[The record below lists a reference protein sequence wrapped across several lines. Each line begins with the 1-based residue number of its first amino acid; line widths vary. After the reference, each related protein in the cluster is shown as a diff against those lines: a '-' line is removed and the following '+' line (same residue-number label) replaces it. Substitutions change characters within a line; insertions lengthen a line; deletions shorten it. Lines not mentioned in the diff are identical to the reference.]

1 MLDVRKLRALREV
14 ALRQSFSEAAERL
27 GYTQSAISQQI
38 SQLERQIGTQLL
50 DRRGRSV
57 RLTPAGRT
65 LVDCADAVLR
75 RLVDAEAELEAITG
89 IRHGSLR
96 VATCAASSVTWIPT
110 VVRRFRARYP
120 AVRLCLT
127 PTDGRTGA
135 GLVRDGE
142 ADIAVVGLPA
152 GATFDA
158 GLARVPLFTDPL
170 RILLPAEH
178 RLAGRA
184 SVALADLA
192 EDPWIVAPRDS
203 PLGDAFADLCL
214 REGIK
219 PRIAIRADD
228 CLAVHGLVA
237 AGLGVAFLPGIATAI
252 PLRDDVV
259 AQRLHAPEPVRQVA
273 AVVRPGIE
281 RSPAVVAMLTDLQTV
296 AASQAVHCELAPDA
310 LAG

>member
-38 SQLERQIGTQLL
+38 SQLERQVGTQLL
-50 DRRGRSV
+50 DRRGRGV

-75 RLVDAEAELEAITG
+75 RLVDAESELEAITG
-89 IRHGSLR
+89 IRQGSLR
-96 VATCAASSVTWIPT
+96 VATCAMSTLTWLPA

-142 ADIAVVGLPA
+142 ADIAVVGIPA

-158 GLARVPLFTDPL
+158 GLARIPLFTDPL
-170 RILLPAEH
+170 R
-178 RLAGRA
+178 LAGRA
-184 SVALADLA
+184 SLALADLA

-214 REGIK
+214 REGVK
-219 PRIAIRADD
+219 PRVAIRADD
-228 CLAVHGLVA
+228 WFAVHGLVA
-237 AGLGVAFLPGIATAI
+237 AGLGVAFLPAIATTI

-259 AQRLHAPEPVRQVA
+259 TRPLHAPEPVRQVA
-273 AVVRPGIE
+273 ALLRAGIE
-281 RSPAVVAMLTDLQTV
+281 RSPAVVAMLTDLQTG
-296 AASQAVHCELAPDA
+296 AATYAARREGGPAA